1 MSRETPEEQL
11 YKLMRESGLKI
22 KFGLRAQGHIPT
34 IDRML
39 AEGAT
44 WEEIGATIG
53 WHPPT
58 AKEWYE
64 RELNAA
70 AKARKSG

>member
-1 MSRETPEEQL
+1 MSREHWNQL
-11 YKLMRESGLKI
+11 GELLNEAGLTI

-34 IDRML
+34 IQRML
-39 AEGAT
+39 ACGAT
-44 WEEIGATIG
+44 WDEIGQAIG

-64 RELNAA
+64 RALKREMGA
-70 AKARKSG
+70 